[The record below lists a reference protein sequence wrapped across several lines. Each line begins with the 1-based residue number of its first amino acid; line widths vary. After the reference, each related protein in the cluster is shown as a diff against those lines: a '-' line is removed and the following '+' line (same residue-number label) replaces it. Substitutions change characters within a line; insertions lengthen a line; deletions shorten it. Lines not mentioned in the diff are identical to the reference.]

1 MKRIFHARPA
11 AAFFGIAVLVLGAL
25 LPAAA
30 QERRGIAP
38 LNSDSPLT
46 ELITGREFSPVE
58 ARALQDDDFDNP
70 GFAWVTRGEASWRLA
85 EGSAGKSCSAC
96 HGISGDAMRGW
107 AAEYPKFHAGERK
120 VVNLE
125 QRINLCRRDKMGAEP
140 WPLDSAEMLGMAAF
154 LGVQSRG
161 VVMNV
166 RIDGPAKAAFG
177 AGEKLH
183 TQRMGQLG
191 MSCAGCHDRH
201 VGKSHD
207 GRTINQ
213 GHANGFPAYRISDQS
228 FGSLDRQLTA
238 CFERMKAEPFAPGS
252 DEYVA
257 LQLYLAWRGAGL
269 PMQIPSVRR

>member
-1 MKRIFHARPA
+1 MTRISHCRPA
-11 AAFFGIAVLVLGAL
+11 AAFFGIAAL
-25 LPAAA
+25 FLSFLPPAAA

-38 LNSDSPLT
+38 LNGDSPLT
-46 ELITGREFSPVE
+46 ELISGREFSPVE

-107 AAEYPKFHAGERK
+107 AAEYPKFHAGEKK
-120 VVNLE
+120 VVTLA
-125 QRINLCRRDKMGAEP
+125 QRINLCRRDKMSAEA
-140 WPLDSAEMLGMAAF
+140 WPHDSQEMLGMTAF

-161 VVMNV
+161 VAMKV
-166 RIDGPAKAAFG
+166 RIDGPAKTTFEAG
-177 AGEKLH
+177 AKLH

-201 VGKSHD
+201 FGKSHD

-213 GHANGFPAYRISDQS
+213 GHANGFPAFRMSDQS
-228 FGSLDRQLTA
+228 FGSLDRQFTA
-238 CFERMKAEPFAPGS
+238 CFKRMKADPFEPGS

-257 LQLYLAWRGAGL
+257 LELYLAWRGAGL